1 MSEGL
6 VQPCLSCSAFKIMS
20 AHDVPLEQDH
30 IRLALLKTI
39 QRLSSVRRL
48 AHGPLRT
55 DRGPLPD
62 DYTSE
67 RGGGRR
73 ICEWYMAAK
82 GTPSCHEN
90 LVALPPEE
98 ARRATEEL
106 LVSC

>member
-55 DRGPLPD
+55 DRGPACQMIIHQ
-62 DYTSE
+62 S
-67 RGGGRR
+67 
-73 ICEWYMAAK
+73 AAADGEYVNGTWRQK
-82 GTPSCHEN
+82 GHPH
-90 LVALPPEE
+90 
-98 ARRATEEL
+98 ATKT
-106 LVSC
+106 